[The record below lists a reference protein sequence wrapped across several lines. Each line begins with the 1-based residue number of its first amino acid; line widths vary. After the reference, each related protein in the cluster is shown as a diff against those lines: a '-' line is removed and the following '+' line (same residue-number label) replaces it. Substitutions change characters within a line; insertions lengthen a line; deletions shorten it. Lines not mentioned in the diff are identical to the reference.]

1 MLKVHDRVKVVYA
14 ADEMIAEG
22 ALGLSGEVISLN
34 PEAASTGD
42 PELDTMYTVR
52 MDDAVN
58 DAVLED
64 GFWIEELEL
73 CKEGE

>member
-1 MLKVHDRVKVVYA
+1 MLKVHDRVYA
-14 ADEMIAEG
+14 ADEMIAE
-22 ALGLSGEVISLN
+22 GLSGEVISLN
-34 PEAASTGD
+34 PEAGD

>member
-1 MLKVHDRVKVVYA
+1 MLKVHDRVYA

-22 ALGLSGEVISLN
+22 LSGEVISLD
-34 PEAASTGD
+34 PEAGD

-52 MDDAVN
+52 MD